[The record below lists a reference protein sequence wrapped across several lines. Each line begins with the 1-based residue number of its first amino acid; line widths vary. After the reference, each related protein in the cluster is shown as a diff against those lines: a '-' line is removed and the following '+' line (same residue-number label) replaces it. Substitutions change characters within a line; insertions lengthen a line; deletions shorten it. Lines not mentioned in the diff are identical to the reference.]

1 MTKFNPTGSG
11 LVYSTYL
18 GGNNLDVGYGI
29 AVDGSGKA
37 YVTGYTQSTNFP
49 TTSGAYQGAFG
60 GGYHDAFVTELN
72 STGTALLYS
81 TYLGGSGQDEGD
93 GIAVDGAGN
102 AYVTGLTASTNF
114 PLQNAFQSAYG
125 GNADAFV
132 AKLNPSLSGAASL
145 VYSSYLGG
153 SDTEFG
159 YGIAVDSSGN
169 AYVTGMTR
177 STDFPTK
184 NPFRGQKQGGN
195 GAWDAYVTK
204 ITAR

>member
-18 GGNNLDVGYGI
+18 GGNDLDVGYGI
-29 AVDGSGKA
+29 AVDGSGNA

-49 TTSGAYQGAFG
+49 TTSGAYQVAFG

-72 STGTALLYS
+72 ATGTALLYS

-114 PLQNAFQSAYG
+114 PLQNAFQPAYG

-169 AYVTGMTR
+169 AYVTGITIVNR
-177 STDFPTK
+177 LPHEESLPG
-184 NPFRGQKQGGN
+184 PEARGEGRLGRLRDQDHGS
-195 GAWDAYVTK
+195 
-204 ITAR
+204 